1 MKFGTRLLHTGV
13 EIDPT
18 TGAVSVPIY
27 QVSTFDQISL
37 DEPREYDY
45 ARSGNPTR
53 TAVEKAIALLEGG
66 SRGIAFGS
74 GMAAISSVL
83 SLFSQGDHLVVC
95 EDVYGGTYRALTKL
109 FSKFGI
115 NTTFVDT
122 TRLEEIKAAIKPKTK
137 ALYLETPS
145 NPTLKISDIQAAA
158 NIAKEHNLITIVDN
172 TFMTPYLQR
181 PLELGADIV
190 VHSATKFL
198 GGHSDLIAGL
208 VVTKTP
214 QLGNQVAFIQNCF
227 GAILGPQDCWLLMRG
242 MKTLKVRMD
251 QHQKSALII
260 ARWLEQQ
267 PQVEK
272 VYYPGLDQHPEYQ
285 LHKRQADGPGGIV
298 SFAMKSDELAKKV
311 LNGVKI
317 PALAVS
323 LGAVESIISFPAKMS
338 HAAMPRERREELGI
352 GDNLI
357 RISVGLEEAEDLIED
372 LNQAING

>member
-53 TAVEKAIALLEGG
+53 TAVEKAIAVLEGG
-66 SRGIAFGS
+66 ARGIAFGS

-83 SLFSQGDHLVVC
+83 SLFSKGDHLVVC

-109 FSKFGI
+109 FVRFGI
-115 NTTFVDT
+115 DTTFVDT
-122 TRLEEIKAAIKPKTK
+122 TNLAEINNAIKPNTK
-137 ALYLETPS
+137 GIYLETPS
-145 NPTLKISDIQAAA
+145 NPTLKITDIKGASD
-158 NIAKEHNLITIVDN
+158 IAKEHNLITIVDN

-181 PLELGADIV
+181 PLELGADII

-198 GGHSDLIAGL
+198 GGHSDVVAGL

-214 QLGNQVAFIQNCF
+214 LLGSQVAFIQNCF

-242 MKTLKVRMD
+242 LKTLKVRMD
-251 QHQKSALII
+251 QHQKSALTI
-260 ARWLEQQ
+260 ARWLIEQ
-267 PQVEK
+267 PQVEH
-272 VYYPGLDQHPEYQ
+272 VYYPGLEGHPGRE
-285 LHKRQADGPGGIV
+285 LHNRQADGAGGIV
-298 SFAMKSDELAKKV
+298 SFTMKTDELAKKV
-311 LNGVKI
+311 LHGVKI
-317 PALAVS
+317 PVLAVS
-323 LGAVESIISFPAKMS
+323 LGAVESIISFPPKMS
-338 HAAMPRERREELGI
+338 HAAIPPERRKELGI

-357 RISVGLEEAEDLIED
+357 RISVGLEEAEDLIDD
-372 LNQAING
+372 LNQAINS

>member
-115 NTTFVDT
+115 TTTFVDT
-122 TRLEEIKAAIKPKTK
+122 TKLEEIKAAIKPNTK

-145 NPTLKISDIQAAA
+145 NPTLKISDIKAAT

-251 QHQKSALII
+251 QHQKSALVI
-260 ARWLEQQ
+260 ARWLQQQ

-272 VYYPGLDQHPEYQ
+272 VYYPGLEDHPDWE

-311 LNGVKI
+311 LHGVKI
-317 PALAVS
+317 PVLAVS
-323 LGAVESIISFPAKMS
+323 LGAVESIISFPAMMS
-338 HAAMPRERREELGI
+338 HAAIPPERRKELGI